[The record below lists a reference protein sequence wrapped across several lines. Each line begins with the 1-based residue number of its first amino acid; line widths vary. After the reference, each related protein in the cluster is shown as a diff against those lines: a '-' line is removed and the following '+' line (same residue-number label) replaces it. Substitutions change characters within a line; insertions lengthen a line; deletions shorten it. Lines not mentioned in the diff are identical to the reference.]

1 MITTPYERMGGEQT
15 VLNLVNRFYDLMD
28 SIPEVQEVRDM
39 HSGDLEEIRERLFD
53 FLSGWFGGPQLY
65 VEKHGHPQLRKR
77 HIMFAIGDKERDQ
90 WLHCMFKAME
100 DIGLDDSLQKELQQ
114 SFSKTA
120 NFMRNQGL

>member
-1 MITTPYERMGGEQT
+1 MITTPYERMGGEPT

-28 SIPEVQEVRDM
+28 SIPEVQEVRDI
-39 HSGDLEEIRERLFD
+39 HSPDLGIARERLFE
-53 FLSGWFGGPQLY
+53 FVSGWLGGPQLY

-77 HIMFAIGDKERDQ
+77 HLMFSIGDKERDQ